1 MRLIASSGAERFV
14 IRSRNVENEEIEERF
29 STTNT
34 YVLNGLISG
43 TWYEL
48 NVFSIGVNE
57 RRNLRGSDIIRKQ
70 TGNFVLMQQASDQDI
85 LPYVCVCI
93 TQVQKIWISNISV
106 LNQFFNNVAHGKFN
120 TDIHNDNDRNL

>member
-1 MRLIASSGAERFV
+1 LRLIASSGAERFV

-43 TWYEL
+43 TWYEI

-70 TGNFVLMQQASDQDI
+70 TGNSVLMQ
-85 LPYVCVCI
+85 
-93 TQVQKIWISNISV
+93 
-106 LNQFFNNVAHGKFN
+106 
-120 TDIHNDNDRNL
+120 